1 MRGMEKRAKKEARLL
16 WAPNVVRLVHMAGR
30 SYAIRRIKGRDV
42 VRCLRQPVRAP
53 GKALGEVVPFPV
65 LEV

>member
-1 MRGMEKRAKKEARLL
+1 MEKRAKKEERLL
-16 WAPNVVRLVHMAGR
+16 WAPNVVRLVHMGGR
-30 SYAIRRIKGRDV
+30 SYAVRRIKGRDV

-65 LEV
+65 WRS